1 MLNSWDSKGCLVS
14 LKNQIFKGVKPH
26 FPFHLGGLLIKP
38 REGESGREQERRGE
52 EKLVSVC
59 ESILE
64 EHQQLASVGYQF
76 LLRYVF
82 YHSCS

>member
-38 REGESGREQERRGE
+38 REGESGREKRRREIGG
-52 EKLVSVC
+52 VDQ
-59 ESILE
+59 ILE
-64 EHQQLASVGYQF
+64 GNHQQLASVGYQF
-76 LLRYVF
+76 LLRYVI
-82 YHSCS
+82 YHFCN